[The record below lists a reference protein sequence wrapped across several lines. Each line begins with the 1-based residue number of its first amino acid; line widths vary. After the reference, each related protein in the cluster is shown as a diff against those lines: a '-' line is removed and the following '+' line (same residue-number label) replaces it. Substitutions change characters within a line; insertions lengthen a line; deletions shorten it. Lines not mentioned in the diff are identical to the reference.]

1 VRSTASYAARRK
13 TDPASMGLD
22 SIVEFAANLGTT
34 LSIAYRILAWLR
46 ARPSVM
52 IEIERDEAADSLKKA
67 VEGFDTASPPPSSF
81 NQDRYAPEP
90 ASSPY

>member
-1 VRSTASYAARRK
+1 
-13 TDPASMGLD
+13 MGLD

-67 VEGFDTASPPPSSF
+67 VEGFDRHREPAAVFVQSGSIRAGACASP
-81 NQDRYAPEP
+81 Y
-90 ASSPY
+90 